1 MWWMGLTWACLC
13 LPSVVG
19 ITAAVVRAMIAAAR
33 KKGDFEQKWDEFVN
47 PIAFYASFP
56 ISSVIWSVVSK
67 AESVLGTIH
76 IKILLF
82 LDP

>member
-19 ITAAVVRAMIAAAR
+19 ITAAVVRAIKAAAS
-33 KKGDFEQKWDEFVN
+33 KSGDFERKWDEFVN

-56 ISSVIWSVVSK
+56 VSSVIWSVGAQHKGLYSLERK
-67 AESVLGTIH
+67 
-76 IKILLF
+76 K
-82 LDP
+82 PC